1 MSDMHDLAMEILDRY
16 AEHGREAALAW
27 AAEAGIPDGAV
38 GLAWAGSAEAGIA
51 VACLLAAPDG
61 RATVSARGGRVADRI
76 AAVAEV
82 TGVDPDSD
90 PALAAAVVLAVASD
104 LGVDPSD
111 LTILAS
117 HPDPEVRRRVG
128 ANPSTPAEVLA
139 TLARDSDP
147 TVRLAVAA
155 EATS

>member
-1 MSDMHDLAMEILDRY
+1 MSDMHDLAAEILDRY
-16 AEHGREAALAW
+16 AEHGREAALAC

-38 GLAWAGSAEAGIA
+38 GLAWAGSTAGIA
-51 VACLLAAPDG
+51 VACLLSAPDG

-104 LGVDPSD
+104 PEADPSD

-128 ANPSTPAEVLA
+128 ANPSTPAEVLE
-139 TLARDSDP
+139 TLARDPDP